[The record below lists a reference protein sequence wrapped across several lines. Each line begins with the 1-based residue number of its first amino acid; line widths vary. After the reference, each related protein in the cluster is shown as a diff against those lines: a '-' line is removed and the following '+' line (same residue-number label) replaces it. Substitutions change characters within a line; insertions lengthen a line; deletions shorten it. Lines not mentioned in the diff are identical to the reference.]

1 MRAHAAAWFKL
12 VWPFGLSAYMVLFL
26 ASRVPPTPET
36 YSIYFATVRP
46 NPRNP
51 NQNHDDHAPHQF
63 ARFFRWVL
71 GSHVN
76 YVRADAA
83 VRMQQ
88 ERSAD

>member
-1 MRAHAAAWFKL
+1 
-12 VWPFGLSAYMVLFL
+12 MVLFV
-26 ASRVPPTPET
+26 ASRIPPTPET

-51 NQNHDDHAPHQF
+51 NQNNQNNDEHAPHQF

-71 GSHVN
+71 GSHVD

-83 VRMQQ
+83 VRTRHES
-88 ERSAD
+88 ERSAAG